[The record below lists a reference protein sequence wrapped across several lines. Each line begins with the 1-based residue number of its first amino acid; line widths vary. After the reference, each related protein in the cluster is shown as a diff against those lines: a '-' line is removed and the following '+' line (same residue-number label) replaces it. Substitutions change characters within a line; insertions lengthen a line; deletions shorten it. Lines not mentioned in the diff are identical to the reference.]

1 MTLNVVWYMPDRLV
15 GVFQKLLLYWDFPT
29 NNHHQDLQRIIQRRE
44 NIQWVTA
51 LWEKN
56 ALLVPEVQ
64 GDWPDCFNLIIR
76 WLIKSTCYNQG
87 LQNAQ
92 HAKPWSRCATAPED
106 HTRCH
111 SCKLRTQHWGYNLQ
125 QKTREDWRNLPTQI
139 SLSCAAIFGWCGE
152 DFKQY

>member
-1 MTLNVVWYMPDRLV
+1 MVYARQASWNISETAP
-15 GVFQKLLLYWDFPT
+15 LLGFSHKQPSPGFT
-29 NNHHQDLQRIIQRRE
+29 E
-44 NIQWVTA
+44 NYPKKRKYPVSDSS
-51 LWEKN
+51 LGKKN